1 MDSIE
6 LGTDVLPQH
15 LLNKGNRELTAQ
27 IAHFEQQ
34 VDQAQREADEHAD
47 RLKFMNDHL
56 GNVKAEIINTQALYE
71 AKRRQVESE
80 DHMCQLAERERGRL
94 RQHLGQ
100 LQERQTL
107 LQEKLDAV
115 QNRIFQGNLRMDEF
129 KAAMNFNQEELE
141 QWDLARKQ
149 KEDDALVIER
159 YTKADDAKVRELNFE
174 VEKLSRHV
182 QKMHLELE
190 EEMTTTRGTQ
200 MELDKTAEDYR
211 QLHHERQY
219 LLTQWEDAVKA
230 MHERDNAIKAAGD
243 RYSEGKQWL
252 EKRQKQLKA
261 RAEFHELETNNSKEL
276 DTKISQEE
284 RVLSKYREDFGVLD
298 KHLRDL
304 DDEVDVVRNTLSKS
318 VNEKARLSAVREERT
333 QVLKLKEIQLA
344 RAEAQHEHAV
354 VKLNEEIAA
363 ASDLDKQ
370 NKLVADLL
378 LQTEQSGKALDKEMS
393 RIKDEQ
399 YHSSQQLHN
408 VRKQQANYL
417 AEISGAQSQGRNM
430 NTKIAQLDAE
440 AFKQQELLYAIE
452 FNVQQMERKVNRAK
466 GERTEEEKRELQEK
480 IELLQKMYDDLCK
493 QNKVLDIQVK
503 RVHEDLRQSKHE
515 TVQLEQEKK
524 RVNDN
529 LLKLTLENESCTIE
543 LSKLTKAK
551 EEALVN
557 ADVTQLQV
565 ERLKKLLNIRGNELL
580 GLENRK
586 QQLDLTIAERE
597 AEIAA
602 HHDIL
607 RMEAKTAEDERRR
620 VASELLERQR
630 QVTQL
635 RNRFDV
641 LIGRMDKESG
651 QMTHAQ
657 HIVKTAKER
666 EELQQQGDGL
676 DASIKAA
683 EKELRK
689 IDKTMAILRG
699 SNIKYKHQFSKV
711 HDGDDEVVQQK
722 LLIQKNKELQTIV
735 NRRTNE
741 MKEYLRTEVAKMSEL
756 QDRGNELQEL
766 QGQKAQLEQ
775 QKQSIGKETEEQR
788 ELIARYDVAIGKAK
802 RMTETE
808 IVDDIL
814 LLEDS
819 EAQESVVM
827 LLLGLA
833 KNSGEDV
840 FRAAEGALRLRDVAI
855 PSSAGDH
862 DGDSNA

>member
-1 MDSIE
+1 
-6 LGTDVLPQH
+6 
-15 LLNKGNRELTAQ
+15 
-27 IAHFEQQ
+27 
-34 VDQAQREADEHAD
+34 
-47 RLKFMNDHL
+47 MNDHL

-94 RQHLGQ
+94 RQHLRQ
-100 LQERQTL
+100 LDEKQTL

-174 VEKLSRHV
+174 VEKLSRQV
-182 QKMHLELE
+182 QKMHLDLE

-211 QLHHERQY
+211 QLHSERQY
-219 LLTQWEDAVKA
+219 LLSQWEDAVRA

-243 RYSEGKQWL
+243 RYAEGKQWL
-252 EKRQKQLKA
+252 EKRQKQLRA
-261 RAEFHELETNNSKEL
+261 RQEFHELETNNSKEL

-284 RVLSKYREDFGVLD
+284 RVLTKYREDFSVLE

-318 VNEKARLSAVREERT
+318 VSEKARLSAVREDR
-333 QVLKLKEIQLA
+333 QQALHLKETQLG
-344 RAEAQHEHAV
+344 RAESQHAHTV
-354 VKLNEEIAA
+354 SKLNEEVAA
-363 ASDLDKQ
+363 AADLDKQ

-378 LQTEQSGKALDKEMS
+378 AQTEQSGKALEKEMS

-399 YHSSQQLHN
+399 YHSSQQLHA

-430 NTKIAQLDAE
+430 NAKISQLDAE
-440 AFKQQELLYAIE
+440 AFKQQELLYSIE
-452 FNVQQMERKVNRAK
+452 FNVQQMDRKVNRAK

-493 QNKVLDIQVK
+493 QNKVLDVQVK

-515 TVQLEQEKK
+515 TVQLEAEKK
-524 RVNDN
+524 RVNDS
-529 LLKLTLENESCTIE
+529 LLKLTLENESCSIE
-543 LSKLTKAK
+543 LAKLTKSR
-551 EEALVN
+551 EDALVN

-565 ERLKKLLNIRGNELL
+565 ERLKKLLMVRGSELL
-580 GLENRK
+580 GLENRR

-620 VASELLERQR
+620 VAGELLERQR
-630 QVTQL
+630 QVQQL

-666 EELQQQGDGL
+666 EELQHEGDVL
-676 DASIKAA
+676 DTDIKNA

-689 IDKTMAILRG
+689 IDKTMAVLRG
-699 SNIKYKHQFSKV
+699 SNIKYKHQFTKV

-722 LLIQKNKELQTIV
+722 LLVQKNKELQTII
-735 NRRTNE
+735 NRRTTE

-766 QGQKAQLEQ
+766 QNQQSQLEQ
-775 QKQSIGKETEEQR
+775 QKQAIAKDTEEQR
-788 ELIARYDVAIGKAK
+788 ELIARYDVAIAKA
-802 RMTETE
+802 RRLTEAE
-808 IVDDIL
+808 IVEDIV
-814 LLEDS
+814 LLE
-819 EAQESVVM
+819 EAEGHDSVVQ
-827 LLLGLA
+827 LLLGIA

-840 FRAAEGALRLRDVAI
+840 YRATDGALRLREIAV
-855 PSSAGDH
+855 PSSAAGD
-862 DGDSNA
+862 DGDDSL